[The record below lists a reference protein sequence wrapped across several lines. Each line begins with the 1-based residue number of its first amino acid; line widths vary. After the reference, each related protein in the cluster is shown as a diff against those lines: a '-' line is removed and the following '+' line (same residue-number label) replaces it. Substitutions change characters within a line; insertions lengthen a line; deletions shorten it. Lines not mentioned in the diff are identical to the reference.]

1 MREIIQLD
9 IIKELLTSYPDNAPL
24 HHFTKEF
31 YRKHRQLGSRDR
43 RFYSD
48 TIYKYFRCKTL
59 FTKLSFEEKLCY
71 SGFLTSAEPNNFHR
85 YLLSI
90 INSPVDLKN
99 LWVLSLNEK
108 LSLLESSGIIS
119 WNSYFP
125 GKAFIDKDLDVSEFL
140 TSHLHQPAFFIRV
153 SKNESAGIAK
163 ILKEQEVQFTQTK
176 NTFAFESAL
185 DISKYL
191 PEGSYEVQDISSQAT
206 VVLMNPE
213 PGAKVWD
220 CCSGAGG
227 KSMMLL
233 DAHPNIQLYC
243 SDKRNTILENL
254 KVRMQQAGLK
264 AAGVDEFD
272 AVNKKDDLKFN
283 QKVIPE
289 GFFDMIIADV
299 PCTGSGTWG
308 RTPERLYQ
316 FKEEEIKVYAALQK
330 SIIRN
335 IIPYLK
341 PNGQLVYI
349 TCSVYAT
356 ENAEHLNEIEKLGF
370 KIVSNQYFIGYNKQ
384 ADTLFGAVLQ
394 KI

>member
-9 IIKELLTSYPDNAPL
+9 IIKELLTSYPDDAPL
-24 HHFTKEF
+24 HHFTKDF
-31 YRKHRQLGSRDR
+31 YRKHRQLGARDR

-59 FTKLSFEEKLCY
+59 FSKLSFEEKLFY
-71 SGFLTSAEPNNFHR
+71 SGFITSAEPNNFHR

-90 INSPVDLKN
+90 INCSLDLIN
-99 LWVLSLNEK
+99 SWALSINEK
-108 LSLLESSGIIS
+108 LSLLESAGIIS
-119 WNSYFP
+119 WASYFP
-125 GKAFIDKDLDVSEFL
+125 GKSFVNRDLDVNTFL
-140 TSHLHQPAFFIRV
+140 ISHLHQPAFYIRV
-153 SKNESAGIAK
+153 SKNETVAIAK
-163 ILKEQEVQFTQTK
+163 ILNEQAVKFTQSK
-176 NTFAFESAL
+176 NSFAFEAAL

-191 PEGSYEVQDISSQAT
+191 PEGSYEVQDLSSQAT
-206 VVLMNPE
+206 ITLMNPA
-213 PGAKVWD
+213 PGATVWD

-227 KSMMLL
+227 KSLMLL

-254 KVRMQQAGLK
+254 KVRLQHAGLR
-264 AAGVDEFD
+264 AAGVSEFD
-272 AVNKKDDLKFN
+272 AVNKSGDLKFN
-283 QKVIPE
+283 QKIIPE

-356 ENAEHLNEIEKLGF
+356 ENTDQLNEIEKLGF
-370 KIVSNQYFIGYNKQ
+370 KIVSQQYFIGYDKH

>member
-163 ILKEQEVQFTQTK
+163 ILKEQEVLFTQTK

-206 VVLMNPE
+206 VTLMNPE
-213 PGAKVWD
+213 PGATVWD
-220 CCSGAGG
+220 CCTGAGG

-330 SIIRN
+330 SIIKN

>member
-9 IIKELLTSYPDNAPL
+9 IIKELLTSYPDDAPL

-59 FTKLSFEEKLCY
+59 FSKLSFEEKLCY
-71 SGFLTSAEPNNFHR
+71 SGFITSTEPSNFHR
-85 YLLSI
+85 YLLSV
-90 INSPVDLKN
+90 INCPLDLIN
-99 LWVLSLNEK
+99 TWALGTDEK
-108 LSLLESSGIIS
+108 LSILESAGIIS
-119 WNSYFP
+119 WATYFP
-125 GKAFIDKDLDVSEFL
+125 GKAFVDKDLDVDTFL
-140 TSHLHQPAFFIRV
+140 QSHLHQPAFYIRV
-153 SKNESAGIAK
+153 SQNETTTIAK
-163 ILKEQEVQFTQTK
+163 ILNEQTVKFTQSK

-185 DISKYL
+185 DISKFL

-206 VVLMNPE
+206 VALMNPA
-213 PGAKVWD
+213 PGAIVWD

-233 DAHPNIQLYC
+233 DAHPNTQLYC

-254 KVRMQQAGLK
+254 KVRLQQAGLK
-264 AAGVDEFD
+264 AAGVTEFD
-272 AVNKKDDLKFN
+272 AVNKRGDLKFN
-283 QKVIPE
+283 QNIIPE
-289 GFFDMIIADV
+289 GYFDMIIADV

-335 IIPYLK
+335 ITPYLK
-341 PNGQLVYI
+341 PSGQLVYI
-349 TCSVYAT
+349 TCSVYAAENT
-356 ENAEHLNEIEKLGF
+356 EQLNEIEKLGF
-370 KIVSNQYFIGYNKQ
+370 KIVSKQYFIGYNKQ